1 MRTQTHKK
9 STKWR
14 ESEKVGRDGIKIRLR
29 ASSSATKFTLSKGTY
44 APTDAKIILAN
55 KSNA

>member
-9 STKWR
+9 STKRR
-14 ESEKVGRDGIKIRLR
+14 EIEKVGRDGIKIRLR
-29 ASSSATKFTLSKGTY
+29 SSSSATKFTLSKGTY

>member
-1 MRTQTHKK
+1 M
-9 STKWR
+9 
-14 ESEKVGRDGIKIRLR
+14 KIRLR
-29 ASSSATKFTLSKGTY
+29 ASSSANKFTLSKGTY

>member
-9 STKWR
+9 STKR
-14 ESEKVGRDGIKIRLR
+14 LETEKVGRDGIKIRLR
-29 ASSSATKFTLSKGTY
+29 SSSSATKFTLSKGTY

-55 KSNA
+55 NSNA

>member
-1 MRTQTHKK
+1 MRTQTHEK
-9 STKWR
+9 STKRR
-14 ESEKVGRDGIKIRLR
+14 ESEKVGRDGMKIRLR
-29 ASSSATKFTLSKGTY
+29 SSSSATKFTLSKGTY